1 MYRPSSLPQPCD
13 AAAWTLPPPP
23 STTLLP
29 ACNRRR
35 STAELPAT
43 AALRHTTFWQG
54 AQGGSSPW
62 GSSQQTYRR
71 RAWSQAGQPAV
82 QCSKNEAGQRPVL
95 WQHQPV
101 KTVPTHA
108 NTLAAPL
115 KHHRSQAHST
125 LQPAHLQRSRAAG
138 AQHLG
143 ETRRILGRGEGRSG
157 AAAAHKLGVA
167 GGCALPDHAVHAAPG
182 AHGGVHQEAPQ
193 HPAP

>member
-82 QCSKNEAGQRPVL
+82 QCIAMQGV
-95 WQHQPV
+95 
-101 KTVPTHA
+101 
-108 NTLAAPL
+108 
-115 KHHRSQAHST
+115 
-125 LQPAHLQRSRAAG
+125 
-138 AQHLG
+138 G
-143 ETRRILGRGEGRSG
+143 EWVGGRMRR
-157 AAAAHKLGVA
+157 
-167 GGCALPDHAVHAAPG
+167 
-182 AHGGVHQEAPQ
+182 GGVGQEATPSSGINWMGSR
-193 HPAP
+193 PRRTNCCRLAGWLAGCV